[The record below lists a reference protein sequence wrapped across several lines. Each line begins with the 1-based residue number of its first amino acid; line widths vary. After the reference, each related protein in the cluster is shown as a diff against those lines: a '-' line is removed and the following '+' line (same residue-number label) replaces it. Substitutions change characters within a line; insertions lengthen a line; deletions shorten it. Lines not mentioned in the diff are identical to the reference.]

1 MKIYNEVITTFND
14 ITGRWETIY
23 EDSYDYNGPVA
34 FAQGVPV
41 GGTAI
46 SAQDTVS
53 DTLKITAG
61 YFTGGDGTLSGTD
74 IHTGSLSNSNEKYY
88 FNITQKHPLSSS
100 AETQFSVAYGDIR
113 GSGSNTYGDS
123 TTNSETL
130 KGETQA
136 IYKQFTSLLME
147 ETEASG
153 GFKISA
159 HAGGSGVHSV
169 GVRDDYVY
177 IWVGK
182 RARFKDRPNKKV
194 WTMALSGRNTVN
206 DTSTTIYLTDDSSN
220 VAAIATPGGPRYNI
234 VSGSLGVL
242 SGSGYTDK
250 TYGWFYPEMG
260 CMVFSGAELS
270 ASLPG
275 PNNPDAT
282 ITLNTTAITA
292 SYNASDANI
301 RYSSSGFAPNT
312 NAQGNP
318 KNALRFVNC
327 MRNMGS
333 SNTLRLRSEEDQTQ
347 ENYFCR
353 INAQSYNFSANP
365 TFVSGALNKL
375 RHTNMHGNPQTFI
388 TGVGLYN
395 SAGQLLATARLSS
408 PLKKNFASE
417 ATIKV
422 KLTY

>member
-100 AETQFSVAYGDIR
+100 VETQFSVAYGDIR

-159 HAGGSGVHSV
+159 HAGGSGALGV
-169 GVRDDYVY
+169 GVRDEFIY

-182 RARFKDRPNKKV
+182 RSRFKDRPNKKV
-194 WTMALSGRNTVN
+194 WTMSLSGRNTVN
-206 DTSTTIYLTDDSSN
+206 DGNVTLDLTDDSSN

-234 VSGSLGVL
+234 VEGSLGVP
-242 SGSGYTDK
+242 TNAFTTK
-250 TYGWFYPEMG
+250 TFGWFYPEMG
-260 CMVFSGAELS
+260 VMIFSGAELS
-270 ASLPG
+270 SSIPG
-275 PNNPDAT
+275 PRVDGGALQT
-282 ITLNTTAITA
+282 DAITA
-292 SYNASDANI
+292 SFSATIANK
-301 RYSSSGFAPNT
+301 RYSSSGFAPNL

-318 KNALRFVNC
+318 KNALRLANC

-353 INAQSYNFSANP
+353 VKAQDYNFSANP

-375 RHTNMHGNPQTFI
+375 RHTNMMGNPSTFI
-388 TGVGLYN
+388 TGIGLYN
-395 SAGQLLATARLSS
+395 STGQLLATARLSS